1 MSINQLQTDRSQAV
15 LAAAYADRE
24 FVTSNSTL
32 GKLKLSS
39 QGIMI
44 NSSSDRS
51 NNSTVPNSLVN
62 SLQSTTNINCLSD
75 SYNRNAQNFNMQPNS
90 IIQRHHHLSSM
101 PQSSIGTL
109 ESSST
114 LHNSKSNSISS
125 NLSCSLSSD
134 SMMNKS
140 FGSFPFKLVSVNLLL
155 LSLFTN
161 LFVRCLYAPHTK
173 G

>member
-1 MSINQLQTDRSQAV
+1 MSISQLQTDRSQAV

-44 NSSSDRS
+44 NSGSDRN
-51 NNSTVPNSLVN
+51 NNSTVPSSLVS

-75 SYNRNAQNFNMQPNS
+75 SYNRNAQHFNMPPNP

-134 SMMNKS
+134 SMMNKN
-140 FGSFPFKLVSVNLLL
+140 FGSFPFKLVSMNLLL
-155 LSLFTN
+155 LLLFTN
-161 LFVRCLYAPHTK
+161 LFVSCLYAPP
-173 G
+173 